1 LLIGS
6 WQLNLKHKKENMELT
21 EKELKELN
29 KIPSE
34 LRDKILKMF
43 SNPIFNVWQ
52 ASRTQLDA
60 VCNEFIANPKL
71 IDEEIDFDKYSKYEN
86 ADKIIMAISTTA
98 RAKNETALKW
108 MKELED
114 LSKIERSLFASL
126 TPDEQEKANTITT
139 TAAIR
144 KQALGNV

>member
-1 LLIGS
+1 
-6 WQLNLKHKKENMELT
+6 MELT
-21 EKELKELN
+21 EKELKELEKLSTSLKN
-29 KIPSE
+29 KI
-34 LRDKILKMF
+34 LGMF
-43 SNPIFNVWQ
+43 SSPRFNVWQ

-60 VCNEFIANPKL
+60 VCNEFISNPKL

-139 TAAIR
+139 TADIR